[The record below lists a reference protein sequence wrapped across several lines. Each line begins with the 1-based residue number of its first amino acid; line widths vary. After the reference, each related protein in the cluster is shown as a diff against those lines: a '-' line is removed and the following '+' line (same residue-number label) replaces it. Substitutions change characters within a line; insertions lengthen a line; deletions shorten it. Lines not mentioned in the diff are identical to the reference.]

1 MTSAFPTVYHRGAS
15 MPADTAKQETWL
27 DWWPDDEV
35 IPEELLTRQRFV
47 DRLRGEGVEV
57 TVFDLMNWE
66 KRGITP
72 RPTRQRVGR
81 TTHAMYHPRVLE
93 VIRTLRELQ
102 AEGRS
107 LADIGREL
115 RGRFPNRRQ
124 FTIHASTAMAFA
136 AAGAATI

>member
-1 MTSAFPTVYHRGAS
+1 MTSAFPTVYDRGAS

-35 IPEELLTRQRFV
+35 MPEELLTRQRFV

-81 TTHAMYHPRVLE
+81 TTHAMHQPQKAVRRPVQPRFVLNRVLPSPPSCQGTLPRAS
-93 VIRTLRELQ
+93 VRLPVSARRT
-102 AEGRS
+102 S
-107 LADIGREL
+107 
-115 RGRFPNRRQ
+115 
-124 FTIHASTAMAFA
+124 A
-136 AAGAATI
+136 AR